1 MKLHLKLATALALV
15 LTSPIIPIKSSF
27 AQVPIREIQQTQGLT
42 ISGVVT
48 AVFGNKFVIDDGT
61 GQILVETGPP
71 WYHQIQINQGEAVT
85 VVGEYDDNDF
95 DAFTITRQDG
105 TVLNIR
111 PASGP
116 PPWAGGPE
124 RRANRQG
131 DFPPIN
137 SVSR

>member
-1 MKLHLKLATALALV
+1 M
-15 LTSPIIPIKSSF
+15 F
-27 AQVPIREIQQTQGLT
+27 G
-42 ISGVVT
+42 ISVVY
-48 AVFGNKFVIDDGT
+48 G
-61 GQILVETGPP
+61 
-71 WYHQIQINQGEAVT
+71 GEDVK
-85 VVGEYDDNDF
+85 
-95 DAFTITRQDG
+95 ITRQDG